1 MDEHYE
7 TNLLCSTYIMFYI
20 TEANLDPCQLVL
32 HKLMECWMLVWQLGL
47 FTLYSKSFPSF
58 KGFEILM
65 FKVRYNDKYVV
76 VRWLLIELREE
87 RCVPNYMK
95 KRY

>member
-7 TNLLCSTYIMFYI
+7 LNLLCSTYITSYI
-20 TEANLDPCQLVL
+20 TKANLDPCQLVL
-32 HKLMECWMLVWQLGL
+32 HKLMECWMLVWKFGL

-58 KGFEILM
+58 RGFENLM

-76 VRWLLIELREE
+76 VRFD
-87 RCVPNYMK
+87 
-95 KRY
+95 

>member
-1 MDEHYE
+1 
-7 TNLLCSTYIMFYI
+7 
-20 TEANLDPCQLVL
+20 
-32 HKLMECWMLVWQLGL
+32 
-47 FTLYSKSFPSF
+47 
-58 KGFEILM
+58 M